1 MRTDCG
7 ISQAVSYSSEGVCLV
22 STCSSGYKPS
32 KDQTYVKVSAQLM
45 MILTARLLLLLTFC
59 ETNGVSLN
67 PVSDTP
73 DQHLAL
79 LYTTLTTPPISSHIV
94 NIHTVN
100 IRTYIIYSKHTYI
113 MYSKHT
119 YIIYSEHSSCIH
131 NTGVLIYYKCSTDK

>member
-1 MRTDCG
+1 M
-7 ISQAVSYSSEGVCLV
+7 QYEPNGVCSV

-79 LYTTLTTPPISSHIV
+79 LYATLTTPPISSHVV
-94 NIHTVN
+94 NIHAVN
-100 IRTYIIYSKHTYI
+100 IHVVNMRTCM

-119 YIIYSEHSSCIH
+119 CTIYSEHSSCIH